1 MVEPLSLFL
10 EEKRTYK
17 EALSSEAS
25 INSDPLS
32 ALRIIVCI
40 PCDDRLKLS
49 EAVGSVIPTPA
60 YALISGYLA

>member
-1 MVEPLSLFL
+1 MVGFLSLFL
-10 EEKRTYK
+10 EERER
-17 EALSSEAS
+17 EAVLRGS

-32 ALRIIVCI
+32 ARIIVCI

>member
-1 MVEPLSLFL
+1 MVVSFISVLRR
-10 EEKRTYK
+10 KRRIK
-17 EALSSEAS
+17 KLHPQRALY
-25 INSDPLS
+25 SDPLS

>member
-1 MVEPLSLFL
+1 MVDFL
-10 EEKRTYK
+10 YLCSRRKENVKSAILRGLYK
-17 EALSSEAS
+17 
-25 INSDPLS
+25 SDPLS